1 MLSSQHQQKNSY
13 FDTLLMLG
21 GNYYYPLIS
30 PDDGS
35 DLGQG
40 VYVAQDNAELLP
52 NMLEKDH
59 EMLSMLIVPFLVGS
73 LGHYELLDY
82 ETNIEIIEES
92 TYVIPYNAKNCLPE
106 EVVSKLTP
114 ALRVNSRDLT
124 TFVNYLKNYFAQM
137 RTMEFKHDK
146 VARKL
151 FQESN
156 KVYYEFY

>member
-1 MLSSQHQQKNSY
+1 
-13 FDTLLMLG
+13 MLG

-59 EMLSMLIVPFLVGS
+59 EMFGMLIVPFLVGS

-82 ETNIEIIEES
+82 QTMIYVTDGPTERVPFPNKNNLPKEI
-92 TYVIPYNAKNCLPE
+92 
-106 EVVSKLTP
+106 
-114 ALRVNSRDLT
+114 RDLAPI
-124 TFVNYLKNYFAQM
+124 FKANKNDFAAYIDYLVNFFAQM
-137 RTMEFKHDK
+137 RTMEFRHDK
-146 VARKL
+146 TAREI